1 MSMTQLT
8 TFEIIKQQIERYPLI
23 LYMKGTP
30 EKPCCGFSARV
41 VDILKACRVKFAH
54 VNILEQSD
62 IRRDLPQYSN
72 WPTFPQLYYKG
83 ELLGGCDIV
92 EQLYITGQLEKIIGK
107 LDFN

>member
-1 MSMTQLT
+1 MSITEMSALETI
-8 TFEIIKQQIERYPLI
+8 EQQIAKYPLI

-41 VDILKACRVKFAH
+41 VQILKACRLKFAH
-54 VNILEQSD
+54 VNVLEESG

-83 ELLGGCDIV
+83 ELVGGCDIV
-92 EQLYITGQLEKIIGK
+92 EQLYKTGELQKK
-107 LDFN
+107 LSET

>member
-1 MSMTQLT
+1 MNVLET
-8 TFEIIKQQIERYPLI
+8 IRQQIAKYPLI

-41 VDILKACRVKFAH
+41 VQILKACRVKFAH
-54 VNILEQSD
+54 VNVLENSD

-83 ELLGGCDIV
+83 ELMGGCDIV
-92 EQLYITGQLEKIIGK
+92 EQLYKAGELQKK
-107 LDFN
+107 LSET